1 MGDRIVACYEDRC
14 EVFVGGAWQH
24 WAGTAHTRRYHT
36 SAVTAGGLLLL
47 GGTVEPTRAELVPL
61 GGGQGVEVF
70 TVARPGWKD
79 HCSIQVGEDAMVV
92 TGGQDTD
99 ALATLYSGLG
109 GAEVVVEELKA
120 LSFPRHHHACGLV
133 TTPGVVT
140 CSINQTPGQPDNLS
154 PGHPVNQPPANK
166 PND

>member
-1 MGDRIVACYEDRC
+1 M
-14 EVFVGGAWQH
+14 FVGGAWQH

-140 CSINQTPGQPDNLS
+140 CSSTRHLVNRKTYRLVTRSTDHPRTNQMINQI
-154 PGHPVNQPPANK
+154 
-166 PND
+166 